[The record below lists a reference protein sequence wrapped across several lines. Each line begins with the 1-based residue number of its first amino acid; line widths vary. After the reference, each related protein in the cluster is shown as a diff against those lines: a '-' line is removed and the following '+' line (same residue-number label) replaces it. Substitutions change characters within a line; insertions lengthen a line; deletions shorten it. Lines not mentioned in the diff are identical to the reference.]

1 MKRPCV
7 YILASNRDGVLYVGV
22 TSHLWNRMAQ
32 HTQHLI
38 EGFTSKYNVSRLV
51 YYEFYDT
58 MYEAIAREK
67 RLKKWRRAWKVKFVE
82 RMNPEWINLYDPET
96 GEIFDGTV
104 ESINL
109 QAHIEIG

>member
-7 YILASNRDGVLYVGV
+7 YILSSKRDGILYVGV

-38 EGFTSKYNVSRLV
+38 DGFTSKYNVTQLI
-51 YYEFYDT
+51 YYEFHDT
-58 MYEAIAREK
+58 MDDAITREK

-82 RMNPEWINLYDPET
+82 RMNPEWVNLYQPDT
-96 GEIFDGTV
+96 GEILDGPL
-104 ESINL
+104 ESANL
-109 QAHIEIG
+109 NVRPEFR